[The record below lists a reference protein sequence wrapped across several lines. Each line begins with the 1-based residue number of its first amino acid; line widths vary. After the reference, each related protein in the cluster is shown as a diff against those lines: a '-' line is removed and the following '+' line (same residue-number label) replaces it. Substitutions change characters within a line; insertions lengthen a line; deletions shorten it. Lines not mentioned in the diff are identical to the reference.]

1 MNEDV
6 IKQENNE
13 EQFVIEQPEW
23 IKKGY
28 PSEELMNWFENE
40 NDYHLLRNFDLNEN
54 SLVVDIGCYNGTW
67 LKDMYC
73 KYRCNC
79 IGVEPITEY
88 YESTNRILTDI
99 NKIKLYNYG
108 LSVESHI
115 KKTQMNM
122 AGDASRLDVNH
133 NPISVKMEC
142 AKDFFDSIKTNIDVL
157 QINIEGYEYQ
167 LIPFLMKND
176 ILSKVKNLQIQFHN
190 FYSNSEKE
198 MNNIISALQTIG
210 FKTKFNYPFVW
221 YGAVKQ

>member
-1 MNEDV
+1 
-6 IKQENNE
+6 
-13 EQFVIEQPEW
+13 
-23 IKKGY
+23 
-28 PSEELMNWFENE
+28 
-40 NDYHLLRNFDLNEN
+40 
-54 SLVVDIGCYNGTW
+54 
-67 LKDMYC
+67 
-73 KYRCNC
+73 
-79 IGVEPITEY
+79 
-88 YESTNRILTDI
+88 LTDI

-210 FKTKFNYPFVW
+210 FKTKFN
-221 YGAVKQ
+221 